1 MGRSDSRL
9 HSITAVCHEFKMVGL
24 DIIPLQ
30 DRQAY
35 SCYFRIAF
43 TITVNRRLSDV
54 REYQQVGHETG
65 SCQHIARSNFIG
77 RKKNRNKVG
86 SLVALTFSELC
97 NARANKVGKACSR
110 SCV

>member
-1 MGRSDSRL
+1 
-9 HSITAVCHEFKMVGL
+9 MVGL

-43 TITVNRRLSDV
+43 TITVNRRFSDV

-65 SCQHIARSNFIG
+65 SCQAHRTLQFHWPEKTGIKLG
-77 RKKNRNKVG
+77 R
-86 SLVALTFSELC
+86 LLP
-97 NARANKVGKACSR
+97 
-110 SCV
+110 